1 MKKSRFTETQIVSIL
16 KEADAGVPVK
26 EIWRKYGISSATY
39 YSWKAKYGGLEASQL
54 KRLKELEGE
63 LSQYKRMYAELAH
76 ENYAQGP
83 DPERALGPSERRE
96 AVRYLVE
103 THDMPVQRACA
114 AVGLARSSYYE
125 PRVDWLSRDREVI
138 EALQSLADQYPRRGF
153 WKYHKMLRRSG
164 RSWNHKRV
172 YRVYCELKLNH
183 RRRAKR
189 RIPVRQPRPLWIPDR
204 PNVVW
209 SADFMSDALY
219 HGRRLTPLE
228 EGMLTLTVVATSAA
242 GLESDPATD
251 IAYLDKTPPAVP
263 TIKLGSDDR
272 HGLAELGR
280 RYEQRTSDVHR
291 YRRAG

>member
-1 MKKSRFTETQIVSIL
+1 
-16 KEADAGVPVK
+16 
-26 EIWRKYGISSATY
+26 
-39 YSWKAKYGGLEASQL
+39 
-54 KRLKELEGE
+54 
-63 LSQYKRMYAELAH
+63 
-76 ENYAQGP
+76 
-83 DPERALGPSERRE
+83 
-96 AVRYLVE
+96 
-103 THDMPVQRACA
+103 MPVRRACA

-272 HGLAELGR
+272 HGLVELGR